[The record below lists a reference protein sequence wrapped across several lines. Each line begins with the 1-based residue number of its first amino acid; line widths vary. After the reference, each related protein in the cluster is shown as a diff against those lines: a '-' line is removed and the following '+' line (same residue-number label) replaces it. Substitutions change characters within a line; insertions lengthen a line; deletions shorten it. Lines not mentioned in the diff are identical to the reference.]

1 MNRSLR
7 LVALLCMS
15 ALAACARTTTQRPA
29 LAPTIVGR
37 SAADT
42 VVVLGPATVI
52 DTLPAA
58 EPGRFDTGK
67 MWTFENPPLDYW
79 GETYGFRPSQEWLD
93 RVRQAA
99 LRLPNC
105 TASFVSPQGLV
116 LTNHHCARESA
127 TAVSRE
133 GEDLLTDG
141 FYAGTLADERSVPDL
156 YVDQLVEIRDVT
168 EAVRSAIDTTAPE
181 EERLRA
187 RDEKIR
193 QLEERLSQELNL
205 RCEVTSLY
213 HGGRYSSYCYRRY
226 DDVRL
231 VFVPEGAVGYFGG
244 DPDNF
249 TYPRYAYDVAFYRVY
264 QDGQPLSTTTYLPW
278 SDSGAAAGEPVFVI
292 GNPGSTSRLN
302 TVAQLE
308 YKRDHQYP
316 FTVRLL
322 SSRAEILRRYMDR
335 YPENKSRYINDYF
348 SITNALKAYSGELA
362 GLRNPALMARKV
374 AFERRFRESVM
385 ADSNLA
391 REYGNLWNEI
401 SDLRRQIAQVAPR
414 LNALNQGGML
424 RSRTLELAATMVQY
438 AQAASAGFAPES
450 VLEQVKNQLLTARID
465 PELDA
470 EMLKAQLEDAVYL
483 LGPNDPFVEQA
494 LAGRTPDVAAR
505 EIVTGSAIADSVR
518 RAELISNPDR
528 VMTSP
533 DPAIRL
539 MRSTLPRLQ
548 AAIQEY
554 QRLTGAEELRTS
566 KLAEALFKVYGTSIP
581 PDATFTLR
589 IADGVVQGYSY
600 NGTEAPPFTTFYG
613 MYDRHFSHRGREE
626 WDLPPRWKNPP
637 AEFDLGTPLNLV
649 STNDI
654 IGGNSG
660 SPLINLRGEIVGV
673 IFDGNIES
681 LPGDFIYTTETARAI
696 SVHSAGILE
705 ALRDLYRAQRL
716 VNELLQARRN

>member
-1 MNRSLR
+1 MNSSLR
-7 LVALLCMS
+7 FLGLLAIM
-15 ALAACARTTTQRPA
+15 ALAGCARSTTETAA
-29 LAPTIVGR
+29 LSPTIVGR
-37 SAADT
+37 SARDT
-42 VVVLGPATVI
+42 VVLMGPATVLG
-52 DTLPAA
+52 TLPAA

-67 MWTFENPPLDYW
+67 MWTFENPPLDYF
-79 GETYGFRPSQEWLD
+79 EATYGFRPSQEWLD

-105 TASFVSPQGLV
+105 TASFVSPRGLV

-141 FYAGTLADERSVPDL
+141 FYAPALADERRVPDL
-156 YVDQLVEIRDVT
+156 YVDQLAAIRDVT
-168 EAVRSAIDTTAPE
+168 REVQSAIDSTAPE
-181 EERLRA
+181 EERVRA
-187 RDEKIR
+187 RDAKIAELER
-193 QLEERLSQELNL
+193 QLSQELGL
-205 RCEVTSLY
+205 RCEITSLY

-226 DDVRL
+226 EDVRL

-278 SDSGAAAGEPVFVI
+278 SDSGATPGEPVFVI

-308 YKRDHQYP
+308 YRRDHQYP
-316 FTVRLL
+316 FTLRLL
-322 SSRAEILRRYMDR
+322 GSRAEILRRYMEQH
-335 YPENKSRYINDYF
+335 PEQKSRYINDYF
-348 SITNALKAYSGELA
+348 SITNALKAYTGELE
-362 GLRNPALMARKV
+362 GLRNPNLMARKV
-374 AFERRFRESVM
+374 AFERRFRDSVM

-391 REYGNLWNEI
+391 RAYGNLWDEI
-401 SDLRRQIAQVAPR
+401 ADIRRQIAQVAPR
-414 LNALNQGGML
+414 LNALNQGGLL
-424 RSRTLELAATMVQY
+424 RSRTLELAATLVQY
-438 AQAASAGFAPES
+438 AQAASGGFAPES
-450 VLEQVKNQLLTARID
+450 LLEQVRDELLGARID

-470 EMLKAQLEDAVYL
+470 QMLQAQIEDAIYL
-483 LGPNDPFVEQA
+483 LGPNDPFLEQA
-494 LAGRTPDVAAR
+494 LAGRTPEVAAR
-505 EIVTGSAIADSVR
+505 EIVRGSAMADSAR
-518 RAELISNPDR
+518 RAELVLNPAR
-528 VMTSP
+528 VMASP

-554 QRLTGAEELRTS
+554 QRLTGAEELRTG

-600 NGTEAPPFTTFYG
+600 NGTEAPPYTTFYG

-626 WDLPPRWKNPP
+626 WELPPRWKNPP
-637 AEFDLGTPLNLV
+637 REFDLGTPLNLV

-660 SPLINLRGEIVGV
+660 SPLVNVRGEIVGV

-705 ALRDLYRAQRL
+705 ALRDLYRAERL
-716 VNELLQARRN
+716 VSELLQARRN

>member
-1 MNRSLR
+1 MILLR
-7 LVALLCMS
+7 RFSIPALL
-15 ALAACARTTTQRPA
+15 LAGACARSTSERAA
-29 LAPTIVGR
+29 LSPTIVGR
-37 SAADT
+37 SPGDT
-42 VVVLGPATVI
+42 VVLLGPATVVE
-52 DTLPAA
+52 TLPSV

-67 MWTFENPPLDYW
+67 MWTFENPPLDYFQ
-79 GETYGFRPSQEWLD
+79 ETYGFRPSQDWLA

-133 GEDLLTDG
+133 GEDLLTQG
-141 FYAGTLADERSVPDL
+141 FYAVSLADERRVPAL

-168 EAVRSAIDTTAPE
+168 ADVQSAIDTTVPE
-181 EERLRA
+181 EQRVQA
-187 RDEKIR
+187 RDAKIEE
-193 QLEERLSQELNL
+193 LESRLSAELNL

-231 VFVPEGAVGYFGG
+231 VFVPEAAVGYFGG

-264 QDGQPLSTTTYLPW
+264 QNGQPLSTTAYLPW
-278 SDSGAAAGEPVFVI
+278 SDSGAVAGEPVFVI

-308 YKRDHQYP
+308 YRRDHQYP

-322 SSRAEILRRYMDR
+322 SSRVAILEQYMDR
-335 YPENKSRYINDYF
+335 HPDQRGRYLNDYF
-348 SITNALKAYSGELA
+348 QITNALKAYTGELK
-362 GLRNPALMARKV
+362 GLRTPELMARKV
-374 AFERRFRESVM
+374 AFERKFKAAVM

-391 REYGNLWNEI
+391 REYGNLWDEI
-401 SDLRRQIAQVAPR
+401 ADLRRQIAQVAPR
-414 LNALNQGGML
+414 LNALNQGGLL
-424 RSRTLELAATMVQY
+424 RSRTLELAATLIQY
-438 AQAASAGFAPES
+438 AQAAAGGFAPES
-450 VLEQVKNQLLTARID
+450 VLQQVQDELLSARVD

-470 EMLKAQLEDAVYL
+470 EILQAQLEDAIHL

-494 LAGRTPDVAAR
+494 LAGRTVATAAR
-505 EIVTGSAIADSVR
+505 EIVQRSALADSAR
-518 RAELISNPDR
+518 RAALVDSPEL
-528 VMTSP
+528 VMTSD

-539 MRSTLPRLQ
+539 MRTTLPRLQ
-548 AAIQEY
+548 NAIQEY
-554 QRLTGAEELRTS
+554 RRLTGAEELRTG
-566 KLAEALFKVYGTSIP
+566 KLAEALFRVYGTSIP

-600 NGTEAPPFTTFYG
+600 NGTEAPPHTTFYG
-613 MYDRHFSHRGREE
+613 MYDRYFSHRGREE
-626 WDLPPRWKNPP
+626 WALPERWLHPPR
-637 AEFDLGTPLNLV
+637 EFDLSTPLNLV

-660 SPLINLRGEIVGV
+660 SPLVNTRGEIVGV

-705 ALRDLYRAQRL
+705 ALRDLYRAERL
-716 VNELLQARRN
+716 VNELLQARRH